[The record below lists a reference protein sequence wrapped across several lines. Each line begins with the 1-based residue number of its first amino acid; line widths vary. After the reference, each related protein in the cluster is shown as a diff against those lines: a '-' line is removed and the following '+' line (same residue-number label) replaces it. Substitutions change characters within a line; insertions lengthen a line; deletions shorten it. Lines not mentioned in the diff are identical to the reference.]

1 VSSTHDEILAAGV
14 PGSAHGLRKAGAT
27 LAAEGGTSE
36 AQLNAIF
43 GWAHGSRESA
53 TLHRGCKSQEAR
65 CRLEHFCPTK
75 GAGTKR
81 LEMTSEINVEE
92 AGWWALEGSNLQPD
106 GYEPSDNALSR

>member
-1 VSSTHDEILAAGV
+1 MRSSRRAFQVRHTAYER
-14 PGSAHGLRKAGAT
+14 PGLRS
-27 LAAEGGTSE
+27 LRRAAPSE

-43 GWAHGSRESA
+43 GWAHGSQSA
-53 TLHRGCKSQEAR
+53 RYIEAANR
-65 CRLEHFCPTK
+65 KKLAAGWNISVPPK

-106 GYEPSDNALSR
+106 GYEPSGNALS